1 MAFSIVVIGILF
13 LLTVSYSLV
22 TYLGGITKSGY
33 IGSTLHSVFLSNT
46 LNSSTGLT
54 QWSTEPGPV
63 STTL

>member
-1 MAFSIVVIGILF
+1 M
-13 LLTVSYSLV
+13 SYSLV